1 MSGFH
6 AKWRTSPLPE
16 LSQVTGTVYMVAS
29 SPHSHMCSQSTLLS
43 IPIFSRQFLALKG
56 DWRLHMGGSQM
67 AQWYRICL
75 PMQKMQVQSR
85 VGKIPW
91 KRRWQPTPVFL
102 PGELH
107 GPRSLAGF
115 SPWGCK
121 GSDMSE
127 HVLVEAPRGCWSLML
142 HEHVEMPF
150 LI

>member
-1 MSGFH
+1 
-6 AKWRTSPLPE
+6 
-16 LSQVTGTVYMVAS
+16 
-29 SPHSHMCSQSTLLS
+29 
-43 IPIFSRQFLALKG
+43 
-56 DWRLHMGGSQM
+56 MGGSQM

-127 HVLVEAPRGCWSLML
+127 HALVEAPRGC
-142 HEHVEMPF
+142 
-150 LI
+150 